1 MNLKSLLAAVGI
13 TVAVAAFAEVESS
26 TTLCRIAV
34 STGVKSTIIALPLQ
48 TVGQTDGRTIAPTKV
63 VMPDGLP
70 ANTKLL
76 HWNSVKAG
84 WDAWKIANGVWE
96 VEETMPSGDP
106 LDALP
111 CGSAAWLELPANPT
125 STQTFYLYGQCFE
138 TGASVSA
145 VANASTMM
153 GACAAINVNAIKNKL
168 ASGTF
173 QEGDKIVVVDP
184 SNTVTGRKEFTY
196 RATKADGTTA
206 INNFAVQTYNA
217 SRSPRKDWEVADFTL
232 EAGKGFLYVSKG
244 GTPTFNW

>member
-48 TVGQTDGRTIAPTKV
+48 TVGQTEGRTIAPTKV

-84 WDAWKIANGVWE
+84 WDAWKIANGAWE

-111 CGSAAWLELPANPT
+111 CGSAAWLELPDNPT
-125 STQTFYLYGQCFE
+125 STQTFYLYGQYFS

-145 VANASTMM
+145 VANASTLM
-153 GACAAINVNAIKNKL
+153 GACEAINVGAIKNKL
-168 ASGTF
+168 HSGTSIAA
-173 QEGDKIVVVDP
+173 GDKIVVVDP

-196 RATKADGTTA
+196 NAELA
-206 INNFAVQTYNA
+206 NFAVQVYDKNQN
-217 SRSPRKDWEVADFTL
+217 PRRYWQTADFTL
-232 EAGKGFLYVSKG
+232 EAGKGFLYVSNG
-244 GTPTFNW
+244 GSPTFDW